1 MTTDERLD
9 RIEQSIQNL
18 AQSTESKF
26 QNLERLIGKVTQSS
40 ETNFQNLNRYVLELR
55 TETINRFEI
64 IDNRLSLL
72 AATYQ
77 SVEARMAPL
86 TKAIL
91 DFGAIANRLQI
102 EQSRLAKLV
111 EPAA

>member
-1 MTTDERLD
+1 MTTDEHLD

-18 AQSTESKF
+18 AQSSESKF
-26 QNLERLIGKVTQSS
+26 QNLERLIGEVAQSS
-40 ETNFQNLNRYVLELR
+40 ATNFQNLNRYVLELR
-55 TETINRFEI
+55 PETINRLEI